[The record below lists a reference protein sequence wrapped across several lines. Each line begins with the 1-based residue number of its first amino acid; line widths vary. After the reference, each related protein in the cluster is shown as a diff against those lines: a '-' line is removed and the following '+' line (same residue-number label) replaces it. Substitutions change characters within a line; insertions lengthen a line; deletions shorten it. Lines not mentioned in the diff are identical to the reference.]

1 MRAVVGN
8 IAALMGNLTSGA
20 PAPAAPHTKPS
31 LVVSNDCAPACKEED
46 RAMPIGITDRIVA
59 LFAGLTREE
68 VDMLPPVRRAQFA
81 ALCRHWANFA
91 DIRPDAP
98 KSGVLIDLRTRR
110 RDE

>member
-1 MRAVVGN
+1 
-8 IAALMGNLTSGA
+8 
-20 PAPAAPHTKPS
+20 
-31 LVVSNDCAPACKEED
+31 
-46 RAMPIGITDRIVA
+46 MPIGITDRIVA

-91 DIRPDAP
+91 DIRPDTP
-98 KSGVLIDLRTRR
+98 KSGVLIDLQTRR